1 LTSNAILTGHTD
13 ARLQALPTA
22 KIVRRQDYTDDL
34 FKVWLEPSV
43 PFSFKPGQYITIGC
57 RDIERPYSIA
67 SAPDE
72 EYIELFIEYVH
83 PEYGGKLTPLL
94 YAQHVGDVVSMR
106 PRPKGIFLFNDKYT
120 DHVLVGTVTGV
131 APYVS
136 FIRQFLIDGRSGHR
150 FFVME
155 GASHQNEFVYDEE
168 LIALS
173 KEHDFVTFLPTV
185 SRPQAEG
192 NQGWTGPTGRVN
204 ALVEEYVERWG
215 LSKGATLIYLCGN
228 PGMIED
234 VKERMGP
241 KGWKYEEERFWKE
254 EDE

>member
-1 LTSNAILTGHTD
+1 LTSNATLTGHTD

-106 PRPKGIFLFNDKYT
+106 PRPKGIFLFND
-120 DHVLVGTVTGV
+120 
-131 APYVS
+131 
-136 FIRQFLIDGRSGHR
+136 
-150 FFVME
+150 
-155 GASHQNEFVYDEE
+155 
-168 LIALS
+168 
-173 KEHDFVTFLPTV
+173 
-185 SRPQAEG
+185 
-192 NQGWTGPTGRVN
+192 
-204 ALVEEYVERWG
+204 
-215 LSKGATLIYLCGN
+215 
-228 PGMIED
+228 
-234 VKERMGP
+234 
-241 KGWKYEEERFWKE
+241 
-254 EDE
+254 